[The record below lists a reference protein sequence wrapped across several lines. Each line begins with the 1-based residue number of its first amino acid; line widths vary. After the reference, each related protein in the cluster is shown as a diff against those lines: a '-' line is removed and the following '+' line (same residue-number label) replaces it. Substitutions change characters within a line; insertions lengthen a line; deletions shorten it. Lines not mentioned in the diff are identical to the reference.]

1 MKAKILLSI
10 MLVSVSGCGTVPGIS
25 PEHKSAIHTIAISS
39 KLEGTIYYQKFG
51 STVFQNSDQQPI
63 NDQIT
68 AEMLHLIEQDLESR
82 GYTIASSGADA
93 VLEIT
98 PYRPDLPYTAT
109 MFGPGLSAHKTFVFN
124 TGVRIY
130 LSVCMNLKSP
140 NLRRS
145 FVSRCLGGTGIET
158 GVMDVVDD
166 WQEYP
171 EDVRN
176 AILTQFR
183 SELLARTVQA
193 LNDMGM

>member
-1 MKAKILLSI
+1 MKANILLSI
-10 MLVSVSGCGTVPGIS
+10 VLVSVSGCGTVPGLS
-25 PEHKSAIHTIAISS
+25 PEHKNEIHTIAISS

-63 NDQIT
+63 DDQTI
-68 AEMLHLIEQDLESR
+68 AETLQVIEQDLKSR
-82 GYTIASSGADA
+82 GYNIASSGADA

-109 MFGPGLSAHKTFVFN
+109 MFGPGLSAHKTFAFN

-176 AILTQFR
+176 AMLDQFR
-183 SELLARTVQA
+183 RELLGRAVQT
-193 LNDMGM
+193 LDDMGM